1 MRKKFFAALAALLLL
16 SGCGSREAVEAEI
29 KIPILEEGAAEYQT
43 AEVTRGNV
51 TQTANVAGK
60 IGYIYADELMTDFS
74 ANILEFSAKRGDKLK
89 AGDVIAV
96 FDSSSVDYDYS
107 SAKIL
112 ADDAYSKYLS
122 SGSESARLDYEICQK
137 ELELVQ
143 YRKDQYTIRA
153 PYDCIVTSTASF
165 EIGQA
170 VNEGEKICT
179 VARQGEIYVTTDE
192 SKDYFRTGMPVSVK
206 FGSTGEYAAHVVM
219 TPTGSGGARGSLNSQ
234 VVIAF
239 DDGEL
244 DRALSDVD
252 NLLSAGWAT
261 IIVATAEKYNVL
273 TLPEYAVKSFSGSD
287 YCSLIDNGER
297 VRVPVEL
304 DGVYGGTAV
313 IRTGVSEGDIVAY

>member
-1 MRKKFFAALAALLLL
+1 MRKKIFAAFAALLLL

-43 AEVTRGNV
+43 VTVTRGDV
-51 TQTANVAGK
+51 MQTANVAGK
-60 IGYIYADELMTDFS
+60 IGYIYADELTTDFS
-74 ANILEFSAKRGDKLK
+74 ANILEFRAKRGDKLK
-89 AGDVIAV
+89 EGDVIAV
-96 FDSSSVDYDYS
+96 FDSSALDYDYS

-122 SGSESARLDYEICQK
+122 SGSESARLEYEICQK

-143 YRKDQYTIRA
+143 YRRDLYTIRA

-165 EIGQA
+165 EIGEA
-170 VNEGEKICT
+170 VGEGEKVCT
-179 VARQGEIYVTTDE
+179 VAREGEIYVTTDE
-192 SKDYFRTGMPVSVK
+192 SKNYFRTGMPVSVK
-206 FGSTGEYAAHVVM
+206 FGSTGEYSAHVVM
-219 TPTGSGGARGSLNSQ
+219 TPAGSDSARGSLNSQ

-239 DDGEL
+239 DEGEL
-244 DRALSDVD
+244 ERALNDVD

-261 IIVATAEKYNVL
+261 IIVATVQKYNVL

-297 VRVPVEL
+297 VRVPVQL
-304 DGVYGGTAV
+304 DGIYGGTAV
-313 IRTGVSEGDIVAY
+313 ILTGVSEGDAVAY